1 MKKFLSEKSKI
12 GIIIALVLLST
23 ITGYYAYLLREKYI
37 NTKLNAYNQ
46 ALVNVVNYVNNVEN
60 YLAKATIS
68 TSPEYSTEALT
79 QIWRDS
85 NLAIVY
91 LSQMMIL

>member
-37 NTKLNAYNQ
+37 NTKLA
-46 ALVNVVNYVNNVEN
+46 AFFLSF
-60 YLAKATIS
+60 IS
-68 TSPEYSTEALT
+68 
-79 QIWRDS
+79 I
-85 NLAIVY
+85 
-91 LSQMMIL
+91 

>member
-23 ITGYYAYLLREKYI
+23 ITGYYSYLLREKYI

-46 ALVNVVNYVNNVEN
+46 ALVNVVNYVNNV
-60 YLAKATIS
+60 I
-68 TSPEYSTEALT
+68 
-79 QIWRDS
+79 
-85 NLAIVY
+85 
-91 LSQMMIL
+91 